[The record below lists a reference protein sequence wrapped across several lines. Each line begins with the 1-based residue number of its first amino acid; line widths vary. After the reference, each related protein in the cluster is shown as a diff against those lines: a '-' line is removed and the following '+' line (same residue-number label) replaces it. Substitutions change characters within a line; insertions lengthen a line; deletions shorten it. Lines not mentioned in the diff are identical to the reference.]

1 MKLIVLL
8 QGMGNNERGL
18 AKLMSS
24 HGRVV
29 LVQLGFIEHIEIWE
43 QGQCVYCGPEEKL
56 NRTRILD
63 DLTFS
68 SPTII
73 RSLKCCWRFTKGQK
87 IDLVIGSAYALA
99 LAGLFLKIIGKNRKV
114 VSFVA
119 DYLPPHGTLAVRIHR
134 RMANLLTRFSAWS
147 ADEVWAVSPR
157 IPTIKANPRNFV
169 IPLCLDDNNQPVGTR
184 TEIGYI
190 GFPSPDHA
198 LDVLFD
204 ICIKHGLRLNIIGD
218 SPYLQS
224 IRHLAPADTA
234 FHGIISDNEKIKNVL
249 SKCFCGYAVYRDTS
263 PKSYSYFGIPSKT
276 LSFFAS
282 NTPVVT
288 TNTAHFTQN
297 IANSGAGCVVNPVPE
312 EIEKAILDIRARF
325 PVYYEAINC
334 FRKTWNTSV
343 EKFHDERI
351 GALLG

>member
-18 AKLMSS
+18 ARQISS
-24 HGRVV
+24 YGRVV
-29 LVQLGFIEHIEIWE
+29 LVQLGFIEHVEIWE
-43 QGQCVYCGPEEKL
+43 KGQCVYCGPEQKL
-56 NRTRILD
+56 SRTRLID

-68 SPTII
+68 APTVFRGI
-73 RSLKCCWRFTKGQK
+73 KCCLRFTKGQK
-87 IDLVIGSAYALA
+87 IDLIIGSAYALA
-99 LAGLFLKIIGKNRKV
+99 MAGSFLKLIGKNRKA

-119 DYLPPHGTLAVRIHR
+119 DYLPSKGSLAVRIHR
-134 RMANLLTRFSAWS
+134 RMAGFLTWVSIRW

-157 IPTIKANPRNFV
+157 IPTIKANPRNYI
-169 IPLCLDDNNQPVGTR
+169 IPLCLDDNGLSTGTR
-184 TEIGYI
+184 DEIGYI

-204 ICIKHGLRLNIIGD
+204 ICKKHGFRLNLIGD

-224 IRHLAPADTA
+224 IKHLAPPDTV

-249 SKCFCGYAVYRDTS
+249 SKCFCGYAVYLDTS
-263 PKSYSYFGIPSKT
+263 PKSYSYYGIPSKT

-297 IANSGAGCVVNPVPE
+297 IAASGAGCVVNPTPA
-312 EIEKAILDIRARF
+312 EIEQAILDIRSRF
-325 PVYYEAINC
+325 PVYYEAINR
-334 FRKTWNTSV
+334 FRATWNVGV
-343 EKFHDERI
+343 EKFHNERI
-351 GALLG
+351 SGLLR